1 MGVGGGGGGR
11 CCKDMCKE
19 GWVCCDMCKEGGGC
33 AVTCVT
39 FVISYSGMRRI
50 AQLAENAR

>member
-1 MGVGGGGGGR
+1 M
-11 CCKDMCKE
+11 
-19 GWVCCDMCKEGGGC
+19 CCDMCKEGGGC

>member
-1 MGVGGGGGGR
+1 MGLTKVGGLDGGGGGGRER

-33 AVTCVT
+33 AVTCV
-39 FVISYSGMRRI
+39 RREVGV
-50 AQLAENAR
+50 L